1 MRRSARNGWGR
12 TPQPINKKVQ
22 LYILSTLCRKCES
35 AQSDRKYSSKN
46 DLAKTA
52 RSFFAAEGGN

>member
-1 MRRSARNGWGR
+1 MRRSAKNGWGR
-12 TPQPINKKVQ
+12 TPQPTTKVQ